1 MAQPILLLCPFFLVF
16 ALEPEDSEIDQHCA
30 RATFPDRSVSTP
42 LGLKSLWFGDCL
54 VTVAVHI
61 KIWQIWSDWGELE
74 IPKQKCESVEPIY
87 FHASLPA
94 SKKNTQMEIKAL
106 APNHSGRTGDVTP
119 KRSFLWNDSCLNVF
133 YADEILIV
141 AKFSWPCWELM
152 FNLRLPIHHPTR
164 WQQQKSAGRWFVFA
178 LSQCPCKLGEDETQV
193 HAMSGPSLVLKC
205 FKWVAQ
211 AARPST
217 VRYFAGESQ
226 HW

>member
-1 MAQPILLLCPFFLVF
+1 MKLTSIAQEQRFQIEVCLRLWAWNLCG
-16 ALEPEDSEIDQHCA
+16 LESA
-30 RATFPDRSVSTP
+30 
-42 LGLKSLWFGDCL
+42 W

-61 KIWQIWSDWGELE
+61 KIWQIWSEWGELE
-74 IPKQKCESVEPIY
+74 IPKQKCWISSIY
-87 FHASLPA
+87 ILPFLPPCLQ
-94 SKKNTQMEIKAL
+94 KNTQMEIKAL
-106 APNHSGRTGDVTP
+106 TPNHSGGTGDVTP
-119 KRSFLWNDSCLNVF
+119 KRSFLWNDSCVNASC
-133 YADEILIV
+133 ADEILMV
-141 AKFSWPCWELM
+141 AEFSCPCWELM

-164 WQQQKSAGRWFVFA
+164 SQQQKSAGRWRVQILFVFV
-178 LSQCPCKLGEDETQV
+178 SQCPCKLGEDETQV